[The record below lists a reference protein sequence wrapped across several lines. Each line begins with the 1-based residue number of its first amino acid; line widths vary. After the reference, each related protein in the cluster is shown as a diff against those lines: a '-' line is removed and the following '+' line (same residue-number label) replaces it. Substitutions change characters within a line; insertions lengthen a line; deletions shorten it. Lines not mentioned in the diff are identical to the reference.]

1 MNNHTDP
8 QNHEGVAGERRISSV
23 TRGQSLQAKM
33 NNIFGIAIIVL
44 LGGGFLFW
52 YYSNVVSKQQQIQ
65 EAKRKQHEQ
74 QMQGD
79 ALLPKI
85 GTVPFPSTPSPP
97 SQKPSEPVNVG
108 DIFGPPPVPPTQ
120 QPLTTP
126 ATTPPLRQKRLS
138 NWRRSDG

>member
-1 MNNHTDP
+1 MNNHTEP
-8 QNHEGVAGERRISSV
+8 QNEEVAGERTISSV
-23 TRGQSLQAKM
+23 TKGQSLQAKM
-33 NNIFGIAIIVL
+33 NNILGIAIIVL

-85 GTVPFPSTPSPP
+85 GTVPFPSTLSPP
-97 SQKPSEPVNVG
+97 SQKPSEPVDVG
-108 DIFGPPPVPPTQ
+108 DIFGPPLSSPTQ
-120 QPLTTP
+120 QPLTIP
-126 ATTPPLRQKRLS
+126 ATTPPHRQKRLS
-138 NWRRSDG
+138 NWRRNDG